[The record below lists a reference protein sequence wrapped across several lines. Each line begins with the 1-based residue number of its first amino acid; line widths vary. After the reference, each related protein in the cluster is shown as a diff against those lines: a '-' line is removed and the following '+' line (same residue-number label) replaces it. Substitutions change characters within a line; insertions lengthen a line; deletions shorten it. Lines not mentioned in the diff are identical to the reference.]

1 MVAGDTYSESDDEAG
16 DTAGEAATLIPK
28 KSHRVRHT
36 VTQRSNTTTPPRA
49 GCCSA
54 CTSSTQGCDPSIRG
68 LVVITACFTLLFA
81 GWVPMENLLSTY
93 EGDLGYYCLMTVY
106 LAVVPGSFVAPW
118 IMARAGPRSSMFIA
132 AVPYTCFAGALVLKE
147 FGIGARGE
155 VLYPCAV
162 GVGLGCGVLWGS
174 QGVLL
179 RTFSEAFDISQT
191 LRTKGRSTGSLGL
204 FNGIGQAAAPAGGLL
219 ALIGSSLMAQFDI
232 GRRTLYT
239 SLFVSLALGNVL
251 LFAMPDSKQLLVLR
265 RSQLRELG
273 QTGVYGPGG
282 DNTMPSARLP
292 VSILAIPRLL
302 LRSQVLCYLQF
313 CFCSGGY
320 ANAFMAGSFTADIV
334 ARHLGPEWIG
344 FVMAARNVAGVLSGV
359 GLGRLSDRVG
369 RYRCYLV
376 SLSCEGVL
384 ALYCC
389 VGSLADS
396 GTVVSREQATFTI
409 FVLVAFMGVGN
420 AGSQTLLRSIQGDEF
435 DETEV
440 GTALSAGS
448 VSGSACQVLGY
459 LAGPLLPLQARS
471 YALFG
476 LWCAAG
482 IGAALGSAASS
493 RAKQAAGLG
502 K

>member
-1 MVAGDTYSESDDEAG
+1 MANSDEEA
-16 DTAGEAATLIPK
+16 DTAGEAAVLLPNGSHHTLSVPLG
-28 KSHRVRHT
+28 SAT
-36 VTQRSNTTTPPRA
+36 ATQLTTTRGA
-49 GCCSA
+49 ACNACGSA
-54 CTSSTQGCDPSIRG
+54 EGCDRSVRG
-68 LVVITACFTLLFA
+68 LVVTTACFTLLFA
-81 GWVPMENLLSTY
+81 GWVPIENLLSTY

-147 FGIGARGE
+147 LGIGTRGE
-155 VLYPCAV
+155 LLYPCAV

-179 RTFSEAFDISQT
+179 RSFSEAFDISQT
-191 LRTKGRSTGSLGL
+191 LRTDRRSTGSLGL
-204 FNGIGQAAAPAGGLL
+204 FNGIGQAAAPLGGLL
-219 ALIGSSLMAQFDI
+219 ALIGSSIMAQLDI

-239 SLFVSLALGNVL
+239 GLFVSLALGNVL
-251 LFAMPDSKQLLVLR
+251 LFAMPNAKQLLVQR

-273 QTGVYGPGG
+273 KTSAYSHVRE
-282 DNTMPSARLP
+282 NLTPSAWPP
-292 VSILAIPRLL
+292 VSIFAIPRLL
-302 LRSQVLCYLQF
+302 LRSRVLCFLQP

-334 ARHLGPEWIG
+334 ARHLGPEYIG

-359 GLGRLSDRVG
+359 GLGRLSDRIG
-369 RYRCYLV
+369 RYKCYLL

-389 VGSLADS
+389 LGSLADS
-396 GTVVSREQATFTI
+396 ATVLPQKQAAFTI

-448 VSGSACQVLGY
+448 VSASACQVLGY
-459 LAGPLLPLQARS
+459 LAGPLLPLHTRA

-482 IGAALGSAASS
+482 VGAALGSGASS
-493 RAKQAAGLG
+493 KAKQAASVGN
-502 K
+502 

>member
-1 MVAGDTYSESDDEAG
+1 MGGSSDDEE
-16 DTAGEAATLIPK
+16 DEEVSLINNGSK
-28 KSHRVRHT
+28 QHRRPSASQAVHD
-36 VTQRSNTTTPPRA
+36 PPLARR
-49 GCCSA
+49 CCCCCASGA
-54 CTSSTQGCDPSIRG
+54 CDPSIHG
-68 LVVITACFTLLFA
+68 LVVVTLCFTLLFA

-147 FGIGARGE
+147 LGIGTRGE

-179 RTFSEAFDISQT
+179 KTFSEAFDISQILCT
-191 LRTKGRSTGSLGL
+191 RSKPTGSLGL
-204 FNGIGQAAAPAGGLL
+204 FNGIGQAAAPGGGLL
-219 ALIGSSLMAQFDI
+219 ALIGSSLMEQFEI

-239 SLFVSLALGNVL
+239 SLFVSLAVGNVL
-251 LFAMPDSKQLLVLR
+251 LFAMPDAKQLLQQR
-265 RSQLRELG
+265 RSQLHELG
-273 QTGVYGPGG
+273 QNSVYCTDG
-282 DNTMPSARLP
+282 DHLSPPAQPP
-292 VSILAIPRLL
+292 VSVLAIPRLL
-302 LRSQVLCYLQF
+302 LRSRVLRYLQP

-334 ARHLGPEWIG
+334 AKHLGSEWIG
-344 FVMAARNVAGVLSGV
+344 FVMATRNVAGVLSGV
-359 GLGRLSDRVG
+359 CLGRLSDRIG
-369 RYRCYLV
+369 RYRCYLL

-384 ALYCC
+384 AIYCC
-389 VGSLADS
+389 VGSLTES
-396 GTVVSREQATFTI
+396 STTTVPREQAIFTI
-409 FVLVAFMGVGN
+409 FLLVAFMGVGN

-448 VSGSACQVLGY
+448 VSASSCQVLGY
-459 LAGPLLPLQARS
+459 LAGPLLPLQTRA
-471 YALFG
+471 YALLG

-482 IGAALGSAASS
+482 IGAAVGSAASR
-493 RAKQAAGLG
+493 RAKGVS
-502 K
+502 